1 MDNNKEL
8 DKQIYNTS
16 IIQNILESIN
26 RIEERLDKLEA
37 SK

>member
-37 SK
+37 K